1 MRPPMAQRKNHMPTF
16 KTKATS
22 AARAK
27 LAETIA
33 ARAEVD
39 SRIAETPLPPVAS
52 STSTIAAVT
61 LVAAA
66 IAKLDEVDDFAALKW
81 ARGESADRP
90 QPDIEARD
98 RLAREL
104 AAANASAASAER
116 AKATIAAQ
124 LTQEA
129 SKVPDIARFAD
140 AAICE
145 ILREFA
151 APLVDELR
159 SAAIALAA
167 KIKSLEVVASMAME
181 RAEKGRIPVFA
192 TVADHELAALG
203 AKGLAIHTGTPRNL
217 RRPRH
222 TLRPSPCLN
231 DFLCCTGRRSR
242 TPSLAQPNPSRLCSK
257 STPLRR
263 AHGERSP
270 RICGRI

>member
-1 MRPPMAQRKNHMPTF
+1 MG
-16 KTKATS
+16 
-22 AARAK
+22 AR
-27 LAETIA
+27 
-33 ARAEVD
+33 RV
-39 SRIAETPLPPVAS
+39 
-52 STSTIAAVT
+52 
-61 LVAAA
+61 
-66 IAKLDEVDDFAALKW
+66 
-81 ARGESADRP
+81 ADRP

-203 AKGLAIHTGTPRNL
+203 AKGLAIQHPDPAKPTPPEAHAAAIALLERFSLLHWPPIANAIVGATESFPAVLEKHTAAASAWRTFAEDL
-217 RRPRH
+217 RADL
-222 TLRPSPCLN
+222 TINVSPEV
-231 DFLCCTGRRSR
+231 
-242 TPSLAQPNPSRLCSK
+242 K
-257 STPLRR
+257 
-263 AHGERSP
+263 
-270 RICGRI
+270 